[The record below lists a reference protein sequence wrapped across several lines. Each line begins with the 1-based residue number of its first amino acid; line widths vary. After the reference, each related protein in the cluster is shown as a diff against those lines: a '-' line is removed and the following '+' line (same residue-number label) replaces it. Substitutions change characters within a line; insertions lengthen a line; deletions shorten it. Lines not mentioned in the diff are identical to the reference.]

1 MLQQEENGNPP
12 AAAAGA
18 VSGAHNLR
26 LPRFW
31 ANSPAAWFRTAEA
44 QFALRRVS
52 DPLEKYYLVLD
63 TLSEAN
69 INLVRHIVEDEPDAT
84 SFNRIREGLVAAHIL
99 TDYQRIDRLVALEP
113 LNGRKPSELLADM
126 NKLKPADEK
135 QFFAYFFLN
144 RLLREVRILLSQEPV
159 SDMRALAAKADAL
172 MALHVPHQHEVAAV
186 STQESDEAT
195 VAAAARSSSSG
206 SKKAAAQKKKKYRRQ
221 RSQSAADERRS
232 PLCWLHIRF
241 GDKAR
246 RCEQPCAWP
255 AAAEN

>member
-1 MLQQEENGNPP
+1 
-12 AAAAGA
+12 
-18 VSGAHNLR
+18 LR

-44 QFALRRVS
+44 QFALRRVT

-63 TLSEAN
+63 ALSETN
-69 INLVRHIVEDEPDAT
+69 IDLVRHIVEDEADVT
-84 SFNRIREGLVAAHIL
+84 SYERIREGLVAAHIL
-99 TDYQRIDRLVALEP
+99 TDYQRINRLVSMEP

-135 QFFAYFFLN
+135 QFFAYHFLN
-144 RLLREVRILLSQEPV
+144 RLPREVRILLSQEPV
-159 SDMRALAAKADAL
+159 SNMRALAAKADAL
-172 MALHVPHQHEVAAV
+172 MALHVPHQHEVEAI
-186 STQESDEAT
+186 SPQEPDDST
-195 VAAAARSSSSG
+195 VAAAAAKGSG
-206 SKKAAAQKKKKYRRQ
+206 KKAAQKKKKYRRQ
-221 RSQSAADERRS
+221 RSQSPLDERCS